1 MKLLSLG
8 AGGSEG
14 RWESD
19 LCINGGDPPTP
30 NWEWG
35 GSSIQKHT
43 PRAAILSLSLV
54 IVFSIIKCVLVY
66 LKHVFFKLSCVKI
79 VHVLSDIFK

>member
-1 MKLLSLG
+1 MKLSGLG

-54 IVFSIIKCVLVY
+54 IVFPIIKCVPVY
-66 LKHVFFKLSCVKI
+66 LKNVFLN
-79 VHVLSDIFK
+79 